1 MKKVLAIV
9 GPTAS
14 GKTKLS
20 IEVAKDLDA
29 EIISTDSRQIYKHIP
44 IASAIPSV
52 KERLGVVH
60 HFLEEYNLNEEFNAG
75 KFGILGRKRID
86 DIFSRGK
93 TPLIVGGSGLYL
105 KSLIDGFFEEEIS
118 SKEIREQLYEKL
130 KLKGKEFLYNEL
142 KEIDKI
148 AASKMIPQNIR
159 RVIRALEIYYASGKK
174 ISDLQKKTVKVD
186 FVTLQVGLM
195 LDRKYLYKRINE
207 RVDDMLEKG
216 LIDEVRKLKD
226 TGFDY
231 INYNSLN
238 TVGIKEVFQYL
249 EGELNHT
256 EMVDLI
262 KQNSRRYAKRQMT
275 WFRQDERIRWIEI
288 TEQKKLEVLTNEIC
302 NLFKNF

>member
-1 MKKVLAIV
+1 MKKVLAII

-29 EIISTDSRQIYKHIP
+29 EIISADSRQVFKHIS

-52 KERLGVVH
+52 KERHGIVH

-86 DIFSRGK
+86 EIFSRSK
-93 TPLIVGGSGLYL
+93 IPLIVGGSGLYI

-148 AASKMIPQNIR
+148 AASKMIPQNVR

-174 ISDLQKKTVKVD
+174 ISDLQKEKVKVD

-195 LDRKYLYKRINE
+195 LDRKYIYKRINE
-207 RVDDMLEKG
+207 RVDDMFKRG
-216 LIDEVRKLKD
+216 LVHEVQKLKD

-249 EGELNHT
+249 AGELNYP

-288 TEQKKLEVLTNEIC
+288 TEQKRLEILTNEIC

>member
-1 MKKVLAIV
+1 MNKVLAII

-29 EIISTDSRQIYKHIP
+29 EIISADSRQVFKHIP
-44 IASAIPSV
+44 IASAIPTI
-52 KERLGVVH
+52 KERQGIVH
-60 HFLEEYNLNEEFNAG
+60 HFLEEYNLNEDFNAG

-93 TPLIVGGSGLYL
+93 TPLIVGGSGLYI

-118 SKEIREQLYEKL
+118 NKEIREQLYEKL

-148 AASKMIPQNIR
+148 AASKMIPQNVR

-174 ISDLQKKTVKVD
+174 ISDLQKEKVKVD

-207 RVDDMLEKG
+207 RVDEMLKKG
-216 LIDEVRKLKD
+216 LVHEVQKLKD

-249 EGELNHT
+249 AGELNYA

-262 KQNSRRYAKRQMT
+262 KQDSRRYAKRQMT
-275 WFRQDERIRWIEI
+275 WFRKDERIKWVNV
-288 TEQKKLEVLTNEIC
+288 TERKSSEVLKNEIEK
-302 NLFKNF
+302 FVY